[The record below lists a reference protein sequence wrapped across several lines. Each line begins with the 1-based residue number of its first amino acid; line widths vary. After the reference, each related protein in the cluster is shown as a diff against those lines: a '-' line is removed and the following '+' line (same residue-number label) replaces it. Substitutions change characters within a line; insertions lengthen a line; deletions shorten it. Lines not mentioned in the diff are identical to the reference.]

1 MPDGLPVLGFT
12 PTVKIIG
19 GTISKIF
26 DRLYTVFTEG
36 DEHSCRYACNILE
49 CVVNAKLLSLRIGT
63 RLYAL

>member
-12 PTVKIIG
+12 PTIKIIG

-36 DEHSCRYACNILE
+36 DEHSRRYAWNILE
-49 CVVNAKLLSLRIGT
+49 CVVNAKLLSLRIRT
-63 RLYAL
+63 RFSAL